1 MKISIIIPI
10 FNVENYI
17 FRCLDSIY
25 SQGVDESCFE
35 VIAVNDGS
43 TDKSS
48 DIVRK
53 FQKEHSNILLFEKNN
68 EGVSVARNLAVEK
81 SSGDYLAFID
91 PDDSILPNS
100 LKSLMTTIESQPL
113 IPMIIMRSYGDNG
126 VELYKWVH
134 LYKHMQNVGCLD
146 TINEGYVRGSVCG
159 CAFSR
164 KHILNNQIKFP
175 EGIRNSEDT
184 IFFFQSMT
192 FCKNCFFADIPF
204 YQVIGREGSA
214 SRTFSIERLNSMI
227 HSIEYVD
234 NLLYEKN
241 IAEIKSAILNFLK
254 YLLISSLI
262 YAIIKTKHSGLSY
275 LIKHSRLSWFYVDTT
290 NIEYLKWKMKLLN
303 FSLPI
308 YYLLYKIV
316 NK

>member
-17 FRCLDSIY
+17 SRCLDSIY
-25 SQGVDESCFE
+25 RQGVDESCFE

-81 SSGDYLAFID
+81 SSGDYLVFID

-100 LKSLMTTIESQPL
+100 VKSLMTTIESQPL

-126 VELYKWVH
+126 VERYKWVH

-184 IFFFQSMT
+184 IFFFRSMT

-234 NLLYEKN
+234 NLIYEKN
-241 IAEIKSAILNFLK
+241 IAEIQSAILNFLK
-254 YLLISSLI
+254 YILISSLI
-262 YAIIKTKHSGLSY
+262 YTIIKTKHSGLSY
-275 LIKHSRLSWFYVDTT
+275 LIKHSRLSWFYIDTT
-290 NIEYLKWKMKLLN
+290 NIKYLKWKMKLLN

-308 YYLLYKIV
+308 YYFIYKIV
-316 NK
+316 IK

>member
-91 PDDSILPNS
+91 PDDSILPN
-100 LKSLMTTIESQPL
+100 
-113 IPMIIMRSYGDNG
+113 
-126 VELYKWVH
+126 
-134 LYKHMQNVGCLD
+134 
-146 TINEGYVRGSVCG
+146 
-159 CAFSR
+159 
-164 KHILNNQIKFP
+164 
-175 EGIRNSEDT
+175 
-184 IFFFQSMT
+184 
-192 FCKNCFFADIPF
+192 
-204 YQVIGREGSA
+204 
-214 SRTFSIERLNSMI
+214 
-227 HSIEYVD
+227 
-234 NLLYEKN
+234 
-241 IAEIKSAILNFLK
+241 
-254 YLLISSLI
+254 
-262 YAIIKTKHSGLSY
+262 
-275 LIKHSRLSWFYVDTT
+275 
-290 NIEYLKWKMKLLN
+290 
-303 FSLPI
+303 
-308 YYLLYKIV
+308 
-316 NK
+316 

>member
-17 FRCLDSIY
+17 SRCLDSIY

-81 SSGDYLAFID
+81 SSGDYLVFID

-175 EGIRNSEDT
+175 KGIRNSEDT

-254 YLLISSLI
+254 YNLISALI
-262 YAIIKTKHSGLSY
+262 DAIIKTKHSGLSY
-275 LIKHSRLSWFYVDTT
+275 LIKHSRLSWFYIDTT
-290 NIEYLKWKMKLLN
+290 NIKYLKWKMKLLN
-303 FSLPI
+303 FSLPL
-308 YYLLYKIV
+308 YYFIYKIV